1 MAGATIGVLLGV
13 GYAWL
18 MVYGLRTWWL
28 AAISTPFLRLH
39 VSWFSAVVG
48 WLAGLVVSWL
58 TIRWSIRRLVRLPVT
73 RLMSG
78 ARPGEIQQR
87 GVRSTRTR
95 LWPVA
100 RLILI
105 ALIIGQAVAGFF
117 IRGEAQAGVFFGG
130 GAATLVLLLGE
141 VRYRLRQAAVARP
154 TAGLLSLGKLST
166 LNTARNPGRSTLTIG
181 LVAAASFL
189 IIAVSA
195 FHLNTGEGGTGGFQ
209 YIGTSDLPVHYDL
222 NTAEGRRE
230 LGFADAAN
238 KQLEN
243 WQVFA
248 LRVADGENASC
259 LNLYQPQQPR
269 VLGVPRS
276 LVDRGGFAWSA
287 TEADFAEYPWRA
299 LDAKLGA
306 DGEGHEVIPVV
317 LDMSTA
323 VYSLHL
329 KGVGSQLKI
338 RDSADREVTLQIVG
352 MLENSVLQGNALVS
366 EENFLKLFPDV
377 AGYRFFLIEPRERV
391 PTTVQEIVKG
401 NSNELDGMRSMPA
414 TLESTLAEEGF
425 DVQDAKEQLAQFL
438 AVQNTY
444 LSTFQS
450 LGGLGLLLGT
460 VGLAVVQLRSV
471 LERRGELALM
481 RAGGFHS
488 ARLMR
493 MVILEN
499 AVLLLGGLAVGG
511 IAAMVALVPQ
521 WLPHAASA
529 PWATLAVLMGTIAVI
544 GLVAGWL
551 ATRSVLRA
559 PIVAALRGD

>member
-1 MAGATIGVLLGV
+1 VGATFGVMLGV
-13 GYAWL
+13 AYAWL

-28 AAISTPFLRLH
+28 AAISTPFLRVH

-58 TIRWSIRRLVRLPVT
+58 TIRWSIRRLLRLPVT

-78 ARPGEIQQR
+78 ARTGEIQQR
-87 GVRSTRTR
+87 GVRSVRR
-95 LWPVA
+95 KLWSIS

-105 ALIIGQAVAGFF
+105 VLVIGQAMAGFF
-117 IRGEAQAGVFFGG
+117 MRGEAQAGVFFGS
-130 GAATLVLLLGE
+130 GAAMLVLLLGE
-141 VRYRLRQAAVARP
+141 VRYRLRQAALARP
-154 TAGLLSLGKLST
+154 TLGLFSLGKLSA

-195 FHLNTGEGGTGGFQ
+195 FRLNTGEGGTGGFQ
-209 YIGTSDLPVHYDL
+209 YIGTSDLSVHYDL

-259 LNLYQPQQPR
+259 LNLYQPEQPR

-276 LVDRGGFAWSA
+276 FVDRGGFAWSA
-287 TEADFAEYPWRA
+287 MEAGFAEHPWTA
-299 LDAKLGA
+299 LDAKLRTDDAGR
-306 DGEGHEVIPVV
+306 EVIPVV

-338 RDSADREVTLQIVG
+338 RDSADREVTLQIVAL
-352 MLENSVLQGNALVS
+352 LENSVLQGNALVS

-377 AGYRFFLIEPRERV
+377 AGYRFFLIERRERV
-391 PTTVQEIVKG
+391 PAAARDVVQGK
-401 NSNELDGMRSMPA
+401 SKELDGMRSMRA

-481 RAGGFHS
+481 RAGGFR
-488 ARLMR
+488 AGRLLR
-493 MVILEN
+493 MVVLEN
-499 AVLLLGGLAVGG
+499 AVLLLGGLVVGG
-511 IAAMVALVPQ
+511 IAALVALVPQ
-521 WLPHAASA
+521 WLPHAASV
-529 PWATLAVLMGTIAVI
+529 PWATLAVLLGTIAIV

-559 PIVAALRGD
+559 PIVTALRGD